1 MISQAGKL
9 LYPTAVG
16 QTAISGMLF
25 TILSLDGI
33 VPQAISQSLEGQTQH
48 GIAKAGLTKGTEKAF
63 FFSHVF
69 ACMFSHMEFINK
81 SQIVTAKGKEL
92 C

>member
-16 QTAISGMLF
+16 QAAISGMLF

-33 VPQAISQSLEGQTQH
+33 VPQTISQSLEGQTQH

-63 FFSHVF
+63 FFLMYLHVCF
-69 ACMFSHMEFINK
+69 PTWNLLTK
-81 SQIVTAKGKEL
+81 VKL
-92 C
+92 